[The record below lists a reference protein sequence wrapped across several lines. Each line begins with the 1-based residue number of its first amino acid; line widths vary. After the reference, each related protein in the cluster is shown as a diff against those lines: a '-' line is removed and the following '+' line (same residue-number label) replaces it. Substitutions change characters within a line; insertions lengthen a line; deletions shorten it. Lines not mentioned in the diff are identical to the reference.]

1 MDEFVWVTL
10 SDEYGD
16 AGVYCGIWICENISF
31 DEDSIIQNASE
42 LSRLDDQPQKH
53 GYQGKYYPPP
63 CMLMRI
69 IFKFNWIPVFDEL
82 RKHNAYLY

>member
-1 MDEFVWVTL
+1 MDEFVRVTL

-16 AGVYCGIWICENISF
+16 AGVYSGIWICENISF

-42 LSRLDDQPQKH
+42 LPRLDDQPQKH

-63 CMLMRI
+63 LASSCGSFLNLI
-69 IFKFNWIPVFDEL
+69 E
-82 RKHNAYLY
+82 YLIKA

>member
-53 GYQGKYYPPP
+53 GYQGKYITPPPP

-69 IFKFNWIPVFDEL
+69 IFKFNWIFDESIM
-82 RKHNAYLY
+82 HT

>member
-63 CMLMRI
+63 PACLCGSFLNLIEYLM
-69 IFKFNWIPVFDEL
+69 K
-82 RKHNAYLY
+82 A

>member
-42 LSRLDDQPQKH
+42 LPRLDDQPQKH
-53 GYQGKYYPPP
+53 GYQDVGLNAKRSERKWSVPN
-63 CMLMRI
+63 
-69 IFKFNWIPVFDEL
+69 IFLPTNV
-82 RKHNAYLY
+82 A